1 MTENTNKKYATDETE
16 ESYQTH
22 ATPYLPPEFLALVGR
37 HNGQPPPNLVSTTKA
52 NSNISV
58 STENSASV
66 LFESSNSSSTLV
78 GEEDG
83 KHIQSEVA
91 QPVVVETS
99 SNSSRELPT
108 QIESTEEES
117 MDDIHESLSI
127 LWQASQSLAVWMAA
141 LITALIG
148 GLQIMQAI
156 LAQENQKPKRNTFKS
171 DKRARESGERVL

>member
-1 MTENTNKKYATDETE
+1 
-16 ESYQTH
+16 
-22 ATPYLPPEFLALVGR
+22 
-37 HNGQPPPNLVSTTKA
+37 
-52 NSNISV
+52 
-58 STENSASV
+58 
-66 LFESSNSSSTLV
+66 
-78 GEEDG
+78 
-83 KHIQSEVA
+83 
-91 QPVVVETS
+91 
-99 SNSSRELPT
+99 
-108 QIESTEEES
+108 